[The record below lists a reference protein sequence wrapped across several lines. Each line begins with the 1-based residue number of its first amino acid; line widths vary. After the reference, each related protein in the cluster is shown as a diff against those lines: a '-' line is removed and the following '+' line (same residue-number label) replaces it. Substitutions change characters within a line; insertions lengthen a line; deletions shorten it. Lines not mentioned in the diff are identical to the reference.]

1 MSQKQLSIFISCG
14 ELSGDRYG
22 AYLVKALKQKNPNIT
37 FFGLTGPLLEKEGVR
52 SIGNMTALSTI
63 GFLEPLF
70 KIGRFL
76 SYFSKVKKHL
86 QKNRPDL
93 FIAIDSQGF
102 HVPVLKFCKKNTIK
116 TCYFIAPQEWQWGS
130 EKGGKKICRLCNKIL
145 CIFKQESEFYKALGG
160 NAPYIGHPL
169 TALYPP
175 NPPKKPVTSSRP
187 TSPVT
192 ISLFPGS
199 RDQEITQLTPL
210 FFKTA
215 SLIHQ
220 QYPNY
225 AFSLCVAN
233 PKDSPYFETMK
244 QKYKLPHL
252 TLYFG
257 EPKTLI
263 ENTDLSLCCSGTITL
278 EHALLQKPCIVA
290 YKFSTLS
297 FLMIRLFLLKKL
309 RKRIGYMS
317 LPNTILGQK
326 IVPEFLQDEATETAL
341 FNCAKDLLSNQ
352 SKYQKLTVSLAPL
365 FNMLYQEHCF
375 ETAALEILS
384 IVD

>member
-1 MSQKQLSIFISCG
+1 MPQKQLSIFISCG

-22 AYLVKALKQKNPNIT
+22 AYLVKALKQKNPNLT
-37 FFGLTGPLLEKEGVR
+37 FFGLTGPLLEKEGVQ

-63 GFLEPLF
+63 GFLDPLL

-76 SYFSKVKKHL
+76 SYFSKVKKHF
-86 QKNRPDL
+86 QKKRPDL

-130 EKGGKKICRLCNKIL
+130 KKGGKTICRLCNKIL
-145 CIFKQESEFYKALGG
+145 CIFKQEADFYKALGG

-169 TALYPP
+169 ASLYPP
-175 NPPKKPVTSSRP
+175 ITDSSSKDSSKQSS
-187 TSPVT
+187 SPI

-215 SLIHQ
+215 TLIQKQH
-220 QYPNY
+220 PDCK
-225 AFSLCVAN
+225 FSLCVAN
-233 PKDSPYFETMK
+233 AKDRPYFESMK
-244 QKYKLPHL
+244 EKYKLPHL
-252 TLYFG
+252 SLYFG
-257 EPKTLI
+257 EPKDLI
-263 ENTDLSLCCSGTITL
+263 EKTRLSLCCSGTITL

-297 FLMIRLFLLKKL
+297 FLIIRLFLLKKL
-309 RKRIGYMS
+309 RARIGYMS

-326 IVPEFLQDEATETAL
+326 ILPEFLQDEATETAL
-341 FNCAKDLLSNQ
+341 FYCANDLLSNQ
-352 SKYQKLTVSLAPL
+352 SKYQKLTMALSPI
-365 FNMLYQEHCF
+365 FNLLYQENCF